1 MATLAVIA
9 APSPHPGEAF
19 VTEDRIDPAEAMVRR
34 GAELGR
40 LLRALEGAPRSFDP
54 VFKDGLEAV
63 ILGMEELGRHAEGAA
78 DRLEPKGLAALVHD
92 LDRALGA
99 WQEVNEAIEQVVSMA
114 VRGRLDR
121 RFFLLSPIANR
132 ASLGERLRLHRIRRL
147 LVERAPAPAAAAAPA
162 RPIDRACPVPDK
174 DFLVPEAEPPP
185 PPPPEPGAVL
195 AAEEAAEEK
204 DFDECLSRLRGGDE
218 LDRSDA
224 ISDVIRRHQHLLLAR
239 LLRGAR
245 APEESLARVL
255 EALWRHVDVLLL
267 EDYFFSAR
275 RMKLLHLL
283 AVDAFAAKD
292 AAEHDVLLRAM
303 VLHPRPEYRRHAI
316 SLLSPRSFW
325 SVASCPQA
333 PLAVLADI
341 LERTS
346 TPDVPD
352 DYRRIFFDCTMRTVA
367 DARTEPQV
375 RSARGML
382 STFFTF
388 DFFVED
394 DYFRKILKLNERV
407 EKEEARL
414 KIEDAFFKR
423 SLEAFKKEK
432 QRAGSRKTRL
442 PRSFTEIPLTVQRK
456 LARDGHYLG
465 LFIRHPHPKIALE
478 TLRFITTPGAAEV
491 VVRTKTANSRL
502 VEELARKEDLLTSYA
517 ARLALLANPHA
528 PLRAA
533 LRYVSGIRAEDL
545 RKLAGSHD
553 VNPEIAAYLRGRVA
567 GKGQA

>member
-1 MATLAVIA
+1 
-9 APSPHPGEAF
+9 
-19 VTEDRIDPAEAMVRR
+19 
-34 GAELGR
+34 
-40 LLRALEGAPRSFDP
+40 
-54 VFKDGLEAV
+54 
-63 ILGMEELGRHAEGAA
+63 
-78 DRLEPKGLAALVHD
+78 
-92 LDRALGA
+92 
-99 WQEVNEAIEQVVSMA
+99 
-114 VRGRLDR
+114 
-121 RFFLLSPIANR
+121 
-132 ASLGERLRLHRIRRL
+132 
-147 LVERAPAPAAAAAPA
+147 
-162 RPIDRACPVPDK
+162 
-174 DFLVPEAEPPP
+174 
-185 PPPPEPGAVL
+185 
-195 AAEEAAEEK
+195 
-204 DFDECLSRLRGGDE
+204 
-218 LDRSDA
+218 
-224 ISDVIRRHQHLLLAR
+224 VIRRHQHLLLAR

-341 LERTS
+341 LERMS